1 MRVHVQKWGN
11 SLALRIP
18 QPFAKQIHVRKNSIM
33 DLSLKEGKLVLTPVS
48 SRKYTLKE
56 LLAKVTPENI
66 HQEIDTGGP
75 RGREIW

>member
-1 MRVHVQKWGN
+1 MRIHVQKWGN

-18 QPFAKQIHVRKNSIM
+18 QPFARQIHVRKNSM
-33 DLSLKEGKLVLTPVS
+33 VDLSLEEGKLVLTPIS
-48 SRKYTLKE
+48 ARKYTLKE

-66 HQEIDTGGP
+66 HKEIDTGSP

>member
-1 MRVHVQKWGN
+1 MRVHIQKWGN
-11 SLALRIP
+11 SLALRLP
-18 QPFAKQIHVRKNSIM
+18 QPFAKQIHVRKNSM
-33 DLSLKEGKLVLTPVS
+33 VDLSLEEGKLVLTPVS

-66 HQEIDTGGP
+66 HQEINTGSP